1 MVVASLTIGGVVGV
15 VLSGAFLWWEVGRY
29 AVPQVPETRFDERK
43 LLAAYTVGLFV
54 GVPLAVAFV
63 LYTASA
69 ANGALVGAVL
79 FLALLVIGTEVA
91 QRIAGRTTYWG
102 AGQAFPF
109 YAVSFRSG
117 IGGILALAAVASYLG
132 GTASPTVAGTLAAVL
147 TAVALVALEVAG
159 GLLSTR
165 DQRPGAG
172 RVGGPLAGGL
182 FGLVAFFL
190 LGLGPVAG
198 ALGTIVAPLVVVGG
212 ASLSYRGRRGIL
224 AAVPPPSASVR
235 PPSDRPL
242 PYGRTESSS
251 NTDDGASGPRP

>member
-63 LYTASA
+63 LYAVSA
-69 ANGALVGAVL
+69 TNGALVGAAL

-91 QRIAGRTTYWG
+91 QRLLGRTRYWG
-102 AGQAFPF
+102 AGPALPF
-109 YAVSFRSG
+109 YAVSFRAG

-132 GTASPTVAGTLAAVL
+132 GTASPTVTGTVAALL

-165 DQRPGAG
+165 DRRPEAG
-172 RVGGPLAGGL
+172 RIGGPLAGGL
-182 FGLVAFFL
+182 FGTVAFFL

-198 ALGTIVAPLVVVGG
+198 PFGTVVAPLVVIGG
-212 ASLSYRGRRGIL
+212 AFLSYRGRRGIL
-224 AAVPPPSASVR
+224 AAVPPPSAGPR

-242 PYGRTESSS
+242 PYGRTESLPAA
-251 NTDDGASGPRP
+251 DGEASGRPP